1 MGNTPDLASQIVS
14 LRATLAIP
22 GLDPQL
28 RAGLEATLRG
38 LEAEQARQAAPAIH
52 SPTAQRDVNIATQQ
66 TITNFLGSGPETPGL
81 DLATLRREYL
91 LSLAGACNRLSLA
104 DADSSDPARA
114 AVELASV
121 YTRLE
126 VASTVPLTKK
136 EQNERPGQ
144 QQRQLTAL
152 EALAAQPRLVLLA
165 DPATTPLAPLVDRL
179 LLAPTAMPGLS
190 CQDKPWSALMLADV
204 VAPRPKDAQALK

>member
-81 DLATLRREYL
+81 DLATLRREYAFPRGDQKFRVIAIY
-91 LSLAGACNRLSLA
+91 STEPQASAPVDGGAGLACAGYGSAMHMT
-104 DADSSDPARA
+104 
-114 AVELASV
+114 ASMG
-121 YTRLE
+121 L
-126 VASTVPLTKK
+126 
-136 EQNERPGQ
+136 
-144 QQRQLTAL
+144 
-152 EALAAQPRLVLLA
+152 LAA
-165 DPATTPLAPLVDRL
+165 
-179 LLAPTAMPGLS
+179 G
-190 CQDKPWSALMLADV
+190 CAL
-204 VAPRPKDAQALK
+204 DAISR